1 MQEDILSLLRVRT
14 TETLHYTVKE
24 GTLKHGQPNFFFHLV
39 TGYSILRAKGVP
51 VGKNDFLANFLKQ

>member
-1 MQEDILSLLRVRT
+1 MQENILTLLRPRS
-14 TETLHYTVKE
+14 TETLHFTVKE
-24 GTLKHGQPNFFFHLV
+24 AVLKHGQPNFFFHLV